1 MKRNNEK
8 QLSMFY
14 DGGLHKH
21 LSGTGWRPLKKRV
34 TTASVIF
41 FFFLLVSALVFL
53 GWIDAVSLSSYSLQ
67 SFVISLSS
75 KLTHLTYHSILVT
88 RNFNGNRKGLL
99 SLSPSLQCCLCKSFF
114 ILCNCIAY
122 KQDYDTLLIF
132 FIYKIP

>member
-1 MKRNNEK
+1 MKRNSEK
-8 QLSMFY
+8 ELNMFY
-14 DGGLHKH
+14 NGGLHKH
-21 LSGTGWRPLKKRV
+21 HSGTGWRPLKKRV
-34 TTASVIF
+34 TTASLIF

-67 SFVISLSS
+67 SFVISLS

-99 SLSPSLQCCLCKSFF
+99 SRSPSLECCLCKSFF

-122 KQDYDTLLIF
+122 KQDYDTLCAYFLHL
-132 FIYKIP
+132 